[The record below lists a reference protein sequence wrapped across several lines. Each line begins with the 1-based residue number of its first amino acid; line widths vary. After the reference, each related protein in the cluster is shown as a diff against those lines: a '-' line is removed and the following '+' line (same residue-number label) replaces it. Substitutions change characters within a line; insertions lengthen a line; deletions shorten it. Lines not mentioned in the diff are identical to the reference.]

1 MSLFKKFKPEFLS
14 YTATDSGP
22 FKSLFN
28 FKKLWINRI
37 LILLCVAL
45 IPLICL
51 ATFTFLVTKHDTE
64 IEINLRTIRQ
74 VSNAKRTISF
84 FVSERKAP
92 LSYIIRSNSYEQINN
107 HWQLANILQSLK
119 DSIGGFTDLG
129 VIDASGKQIQYVGPY
144 DLQNVNYSSEEWFKE
159 VAIHNH
165 YISDVYLGFRKV
177 PHLIIAF
184 KHTLPNG
191 AFYVLRATL
200 ETERFNQILSDINL
214 SGSEDTFLINKYGTI
229 QTPSRS
235 HGNVL
240 SKTALPVPQYSEHTE
255 VMEVTDSQLRKIVI
269 GYAYIPETP
278 FILMLTEEKTI
289 LMQPWRKTRNMII
302 FFVALSI
309 LAILV
314 VVYWVATHL
323 VNQVFLADLK
333 RASTLHEVE
342 QSSKLAS
349 IGRLAAGVAHE
360 VNNPLAIINE
370 KAGLMKDIFSYKEE
384 YKHDTK
390 ILGLIDSILASVE
403 RCGKITKRL
412 LGFARHLDVSIQ
424 NVDIRAVIEDVLGFL
439 VKEAEYRSIIVTVD
453 IEEDIPQFETDRGK
467 LQQIL
472 LNLINNAFAA
482 MQDNGHLDI
491 KIRRVENDFV
501 AVSVKDDGSGIPEE
515 DLKRIF
521 EPFFSTKTKTGG
533 TGLGLSITY
542 GLIQELNG
550 KLGVVSKFG
559 KGSEF
564 TISLPLTN
572 ISKKR

>member
-1 MSLFKKFKPEFLS
+1 MPLFKIFKPEFLS
-14 YTATDSGP
+14 YTATDSGL

-45 IPLICL
+45 IPLLCL
-51 ATFTFLVTKHDTE
+51 TTFTFLVIKNDTE
-64 IEINLRTIRQ
+64 IEIDLRTIRQ

-84 FVSERKAP
+84 FVSERKAA

-107 HWQLANILQSLK
+107 NWQLVNILQSLK

-159 VAIHNH
+159 VVIQNH
-165 YISDVYLGFRKV
+165 YISDVYLGFRKI

-200 ETERFNQILSDINL
+200 ETERFNRILSDINL

-240 SKTALPVPQYSEHTE
+240 SKTALPVPEYSEHTE
-255 VMEVTDSQLRKIVI
+255 VMEVTDSQFRKIII

-289 LMQPWRKTRNMII
+289 LMQPWRKTRNLII

-309 LAILV
+309 IAILV
-314 VVYWVATHL
+314 VVYRVATHL
-323 VNQVFLADLK
+323 VNQIFLADLK
-333 RASTLHEVE
+333 RVSTLHEVE

-403 RCGKITKRL
+403 RCGNITKRL

-424 NVDIRAVIEDVLGFL
+424 NVDIKAVIEDVLGFL
-439 VKEAEYRSIIVTVD
+439 VKEAEYRSILVNVD
-453 IEEDIPQFETDRGK
+453 IEENIPQFETDRGK

-472 LNLINNAFAA
+472 LNLVNNAFAA

-491 KIRRVENDFV
+491 KIRRVEHDFV
-501 AVSVKDDGSGIPEE
+501 AVSVKDDGSGIPQE

-559 KGSEF
+559 TGSEF
-564 TISLPLTN
+564 TITLPLTN

>member
-51 ATFTFLVTKHDTE
+51 ATFTFMVTKDDTE
-64 IEINLRTIRQ
+64 IEINLRTIRL

-84 FVSERKAP
+84 FVSERKAA

-107 HWQLANILQSLK
+107 NKQLAIILQSLK
-119 DSIGGFTDLG
+119 ESIGGFTDLG

-159 VAIHNH
+159 VAIRNH
-165 YISDVYLGFRKV
+165 FISDVFLGFRKV

-214 SGSEDTFLINKYGTI
+214 SGSEDAFLINKFGTI

-235 HGNVL
+235 QGNVL

-491 KIRRVENDFV
+491 KICRVENDFV

>member
-1 MSLFKKFKPEFLS
+1 
-14 YTATDSGP
+14 
-22 FKSLFN
+22 
-28 FKKLWINRI
+28 
-37 LILLCVAL
+37 
-45 IPLICL
+45 
-51 ATFTFLVTKHDTE
+51 
-64 IEINLRTIRQ
+64 
-74 VSNAKRTISF
+74 
-84 FVSERKAP
+84 
-92 LSYIIRSNSYEQINN
+92 
-107 HWQLANILQSLK
+107 
-119 DSIGGFTDLG
+119 
-129 VIDASGKQIQYVGPY
+129 
-144 DLQNVNYSSEEWFKE
+144 
-159 VAIHNH
+159 VAIRNH
-165 YISDVYLGFRKV
+165 FISDVFLGFRKV

-214 SGSEDTFLINKYGTI
+214 SGSEDAFLINKFGTI

-235 HGNVL
+235 QGNVL

-412 LGFARHLDVSIQ
+412 LGFARHLDISIQ

-467 LQQIL
+467 QQQIL

-491 KIRRVENDFV
+491 KICRVENDFV

>member
-51 ATFTFLVTKHDTE
+51 ATFTFMVTKDDTE
-64 IEINLRTIRQ
+64 IEINLRTIRL

-84 FVSERKAP
+84 FVSERKAA

-107 HWQLANILQSLK
+107 NKQLAIILQSLK
-119 DSIGGFTDLG
+119 ESIGGFTDLG

-159 VAIHNH
+159 VAIRNH
-165 YISDVYLGFRKV
+165 FISDVFLGFRKV

-214 SGSEDTFLINKYGTI
+214 SGSEDAFLINKFGTI

-235 HGNVL
+235 QGNVL

-412 LGFARHLDVSIQ
+412 LGFARHLDISIQ

-491 KIRRVENDFV
+491 KICRVENDFV